1 MYLSTEW
8 GNTNDNVSIS
18 MFQVSSA
25 AKQSV
30 SCRNSLPVSLS
41 AAKEAAKGHKSLE
54 RRKAA
59 GGAGLRYSGSQSTS
73 SIPRRVTREN
83 AERANRENLHLQDK
97 VTTGE
102 VVMFFKKTIIDN
114 VIFRRPQDL

>member
-1 MYLSTEW
+1 MIIDY
-8 GNTNDNVSIS
+8 VSL
-18 MFQVSSA
+18 FQVSSA
-25 AKQSV
+25 SKQSV

-41 AAKEAAKGHKSLE
+41 AAKDAAKGHKSLE

-97 VTTGE
+97 ITTGE
-102 VVMFFKKTIIDN
+102 VVMITK
-114 VIFRRPQDL
+114 